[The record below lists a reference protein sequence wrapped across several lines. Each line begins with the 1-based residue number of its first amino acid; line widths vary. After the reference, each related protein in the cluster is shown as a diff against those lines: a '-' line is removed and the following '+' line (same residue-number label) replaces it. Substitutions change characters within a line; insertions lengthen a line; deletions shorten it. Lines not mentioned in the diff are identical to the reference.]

1 MTTDHVLLAQTN
13 NVHVLKFSFDLNLV
27 DDLVQILVKGR
38 LHHHLQLVFVEI
50 RESGVQGALKGFR
63 VVTVKIVVQLVQ
75 ALFDALILLLH
86 LLLED
91 LLDEHPKVPVL
102 QTNEQFVDKYSPEIS
117 LILINLDIWTS
128 SNCLDLQTHLWT
140 PCKQD

>member
-1 MTTDHVLLAQTN
+1 MDQKGDHVLLAQTN

-38 LHHHLQLVFVEI
+38 LHHHVQLFFVEI

-75 ALFDALILLLH
+75 ALLDALILLLH

-91 LLDEHPKVPVL
+91 LLDEQPKVPVL
-102 QTNEQFVDKYSPEIS
+102 QTNEQFVDEYSPEIS
-117 LILINLDIWTS
+117 LITDQFGHLDLFKLSGS
-128 SNCLDLQTHLWT
+128 SNSSLDSL
-140 PCKQD
+140 